1 MADEEHEGATV
12 QEQLIEACRRNNPDL
27 LAEVLKGRSET
38 EAARLLNETVTVLGN
53 HLYHEAASQGN
64 YEIIDA
70 LLDQPGFECDPISR
84 RDGDT
89 PLHTAIRWSNAEP
102 AAQQPFAQALV
113 GMMLEAG
120 SNPRI
125 KNKAGLT
132 ATQLVDPR
140 YPQMRQLIQTQEY
153 MLLNASDFV
162 DDSSNSNSS
171 SKPSSAPPPP
181 PPPPGRPSGAAPAI
195 PSSAAPPVPPPAAT
209 AYDDDAEFSGSDDE
223 ERAEWE
229 RQRRQR
235 RA

>member
-1 MADEEHEGATV
+1 MASEEHDGATA
-12 QEQLIEACRRNNPDL
+12 QEQLIEACRRNNTEL
-27 LAEVLKGRSET
+27 LTEVLQGRSET
-38 EAARLLNETVTVLGN
+38 DAARLLNETVTVLGN

-64 YEIIDA
+64 YEVIDL

-84 RDGDT
+84 RERDT

-102 AAQQPFAQALV
+102 PAQQPFAQALV
-113 GMMLEAG
+113 EMMLEAG

-140 YPQMRQLIQTQEY
+140 YPEMRQLIQKHEY
-153 MLLNASDFV
+153 ALLNAGDFV
-162 DDSSNSNSS
+162 DSD
-171 SKPSSAPPPP
+171 SKPTSAPP
-181 PPPPGRPSGAAPAI
+181 PPPPGRPAGAAPAI
-195 PSSAAPPVPPPAAT
+195 PAAAAPPIPPSAAD
-209 AYDDDAEFSGSDDE
+209 DDDAEFSGSDDE
-223 ERAEWE
+223 DRAEWE

>member
-1 MADEEHEGATV
+1 MADEEHDGATA
-12 QEQLIEACRRNNPDL
+12 QEQLIEACRRNNTDL
-27 LAEVLKGRSET
+27 LAEVLQGRSET
-38 EAARLLNETVTVLGN
+38 DAAKLLNETVTVLGN

-84 RDGDT
+84 RERDT
-89 PLHTAIRWSNAEP
+89 PLHTAIRWSNSEP

-113 GMMLEAG
+113 EMMLEAG

-140 YPQMRQLIQTQEY
+140 YPEMRQLIQKHEY
-153 MLLNASDFV
+153 ALLNAGDFV
-162 DDSSNSNSS
+162 DDSSS

-181 PPPPGRPSGAAPAI
+181 PGRPVGAAPAI
-195 PSSAAPPVPPPAAT
+195 PSSAAPPVPPPAVP
-209 AYDDDAEFSGSDDE
+209 YDDDAEFSGSDDE
-223 ERAEWE
+223 DRAEWE
-229 RQRRQR
+229 RQRQQR